1 MDWREIYSAVGASPW
16 ALLALPVALMLPF
29 WHARWRKQRKDRE
42 ISGDVKEAL
51 SFLAMGIAYFFL
63 AAVLISIAD
72 GMSGDGLEV
81 IPIYLFK
88 AGIPMFLLYMLFR
101 QMIDAYF

>member
-1 MDWREIYSAVGASPW
+1 M
-16 ALLALPVALMLPF
+16 LALPVALILPF
-29 WHARWRKQRKDRE
+29 MHARWREQRKTAGV
-42 ISGDVKEAL
+42 SGDVKEAL
-51 SFLAMGIAYFFL
+51 SFLLMGALYFLL
-63 AAVLISIAD
+63 AAILISIAD
-72 GMSGDGLEV
+72 GMSGTDWEV